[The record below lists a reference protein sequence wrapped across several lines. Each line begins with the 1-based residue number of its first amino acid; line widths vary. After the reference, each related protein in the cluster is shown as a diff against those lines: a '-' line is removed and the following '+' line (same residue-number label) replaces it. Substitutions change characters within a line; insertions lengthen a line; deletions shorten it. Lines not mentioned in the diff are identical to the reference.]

1 MEFIQLKCPNC
12 QANLDA
18 EDTLD
23 VIFCKYCGTRIVLAN
38 VDKSVIDAQVKLK
51 LADKQAAL
59 EKQRFQQEMEMKK
72 FRSKD
77 GLKTWLIAM
86 GVFLGL
92 MFLFIALKHLTG

>member
-77 GLKTWLIAM
+77 GLKTLLITM

>member
-38 VDKSVIDAQVKLK
+38 ADKSIIDAQVKLK

-59 EKQRFQQEMEMKK
+59 EKQRFQQEMEK
-72 FRSKD
+72 SKSD
-77 GLKTWLIAM
+77 MRDVWKYLLITSIL
-86 GVFLGL
+86 GLGL
-92 MFLFIALKHLTG
+92 MAIGILGNVLH

>member
-38 VDKSVIDAQVKLK
+38 VDKSIIDAKVKLK

-59 EKQRFQQEMEMKK
+59 EKQRFQQKMEKEK
-72 FRSKD
+72 NDIQAVWKYLLWVSVLGI
-77 GLKTWLIAM
+77 GLLLI
-86 GVFLGL
+86 GILG
-92 MFLFIALKHLTG
+92 FILQ